1 MYIIICSFINHYT
14 VTYQLFSGLQTL
26 HHYAGAI
33 SSSFFNVFAWCFQG
47 GSGVLF
53 PACVAGGI
61 EKVNVRLGAIGAT
74 PISGELMNFSGKW
87 AWHRGGHLFS
97 LSLWWYKRE
106 KGFPGCTG
114 PEFRAR
120 ILGDYGGI
128 AFLVISTW
136 EKSRTKIMTKMYDL
150 WTPTTHQHSHFKSY

>member
-61 EKVNVRLGAIGAT
+61 ESREGKRSPRCYRCHAHFRRTYEFFPENELGTEADIYFPCPFGD
-74 PISGELMNFSGKW
+74 ISGR
-87 AWHRGGHLFS
+87 RG
-97 LSLWWYKRE
+97 
-106 KGFPGCTG
+106 
-114 PEFRAR
+114 FRAVLVPNFGR
-120 ILGDYGGI
+120 EFWGI
-128 AFLVISTW
+128 TAG
-136 EKSRTKIMTKMYDL
+136 
-150 WTPTTHQHSHFKSY
+150 